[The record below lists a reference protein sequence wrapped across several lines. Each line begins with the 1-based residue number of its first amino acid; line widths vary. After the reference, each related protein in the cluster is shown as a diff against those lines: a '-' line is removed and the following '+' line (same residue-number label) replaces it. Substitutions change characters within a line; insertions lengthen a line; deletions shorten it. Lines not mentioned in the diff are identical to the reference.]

1 MNQFSKTDKLAS
13 VIFTNHF
20 LLPVIN
26 RFGIK
31 LGFKDKTVEQ
41 VCVEHQIDIN
51 FFLAIINTYHNPGYF
66 PESALI
72 SFSPLLIVDYLRKT
86 HQYYFDYFFPEVEL
100 RLEKLLSS
108 CHGNCSDLNLIKT
121 FYEKYKLEL
130 SKHLRE
136 EDEKVFPYVIAINN
150 AVVSNAKL
158 TAPYSGY
165 SIKKFEQEHN
175 SVDQKIFDLKNIIIK
190 YLEPTYN
197 VDYGNELLF
206 FIFRFE
212 RDLIDH
218 ARIEDKI
225 LSRQVQNLE
234 KLLQHE

>member
-1 MNQFSKTDKLAS
+1 MNQFTSTDKLAS
-13 VIFTNHF
+13 VIHANHF

-41 VCVEHQIDIN
+41 VCAEQNIDQN
-51 FFLAIINTYHNPGYF
+51 FFLAIVNTYTNPGYF

-72 SFSPLLIVDYLRKT
+72 SFSPLLIVNYLRKT
-86 HQYYFDYFFPEVEL
+86 HQYYFDYFFPEVER
-100 RLEKLLSS
+100 RLEKLLGS
-108 CHGNCSDLNLIKT
+108 CQGNCSDLYLIKS
-121 FYEKYKLEL
+121 FYEKYKDEL

-136 EDEKVFPYVIAINN
+136 EDEKVFPYVIAITN
-150 AVVSNAKL
+150 AVANKTAL
-158 TAPYSGY
+158 TEPYSKY

-175 SVDQKIFDLKNIIIK
+175 NVDQKIFDLKNIIIK
-190 YLEPTYN
+190 YLEPSYN
-197 VDYGNELLF
+197 VNYGNELLF
-206 FIFRFE
+206 AIFRFE
-212 RDLIDH
+212 RDLLDH

-234 KLLQHE
+234 KLLHHE